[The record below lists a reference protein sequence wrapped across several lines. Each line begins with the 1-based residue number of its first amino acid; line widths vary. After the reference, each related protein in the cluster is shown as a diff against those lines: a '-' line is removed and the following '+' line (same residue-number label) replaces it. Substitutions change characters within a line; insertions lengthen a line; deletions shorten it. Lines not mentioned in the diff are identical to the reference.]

1 MTEKFANGPLTGVKL
16 LDLTGVIMGPFG
28 THILA
33 DLGAEV
39 IKVESP
45 EGDVLRNYRPLRS
58 SGMSGQVLHLHR
70 NKRSIVLDLKRPE
83 AAEALRTLIAE
94 SDVLVHNMR
103 PKAIER
109 LGFGYETV
117 RKINPGLI
125 YCGAY
130 GFGMGG
136 VYSDKAAY
144 DDLIQ
149 ACCGLADLAGQIRG
163 EPAYAATVVCD
174 KLAGQA
180 IAYAVCAAL
189 YQRSMGGGGQEVEVP
204 MFETSIEFMLI
215 EHFGGGAFVPPIGG
229 IGFHRVLNRFRKP
242 FKTIDGHVCILPYS
256 DRNWDDFFDFTG
268 NQAYKGDPRFRTH
281 ADRAQGVE
289 ILYTLIEQE
298 AAKRPTKEWVDFC
311 DGVSIPCMPVLSL
324 NNMHEDPHVKS
335 VGLFE
340 VGEHPTEGSYRV
352 VRAPVR
358 FGTAPFR
365 VRRHAPRL
373 GENTREVL
381 EEAGLSAAQI
391 DKVQGTAVPANTAAP
406 TPGAKPAE
414 VTQ

>member
-1 MTEKFANGPLTGVKL
+1 MTEKFAHGPLTGVKL

-33 DLGAEV
+33 DLGADV

-45 EGDVLRNYRPLRS
+45 EGDVLRNYRPLRTH
-58 SGMSGQVLHLHR
+58 GMSGQVMHLHR
-70 NKRSIVLDLKRPE
+70 NKRSIVLDLKSPE
-83 AAEALRTLIAE
+83 GADALRTLISQA
-94 SDVLVHNMR
+94 DVLVHNMR

-109 LGFGYETV
+109 LGFGYAAV
-117 RKINPGLI
+117 QKLNPQLI

-130 GFGMGG
+130 GFGVGG

-144 DDLIQ
+144 DDMIQ
-149 ACCGLADLAGQIRG
+149 ACCGLADLAGQIHG

-180 IAYAVCAAL
+180 IAYAVSAAL
-189 YQRSMGGGGQEVEVP
+189 YQRAMGGGGQEVEVP

-242 FKTIDGHVCILPYS
+242 FRTLDGHVCILPYS

-268 NQAYKGDPRFRTH
+268 HQDFKGDPRYRTH
-281 ADRAQGVE
+281 ADRAQQVE
-289 ILYTLIEQE
+289 VLYTLIERE
-298 AAKRPTKEWVDFC
+298 AARRTTSEWVDFC

-324 NNMHEDPHVKS
+324 NRMHEDPHVKS

-358 FGTAPFR
+358 FGKAPFQ

-381 EEAGLSAAQI
+381 AEAGLTAEQI
-391 DKVQGTAVPANTAAP
+391 DQLQGAQGAAV
-406 TPGAKPAE
+406 TP
-414 VTQ
+414 